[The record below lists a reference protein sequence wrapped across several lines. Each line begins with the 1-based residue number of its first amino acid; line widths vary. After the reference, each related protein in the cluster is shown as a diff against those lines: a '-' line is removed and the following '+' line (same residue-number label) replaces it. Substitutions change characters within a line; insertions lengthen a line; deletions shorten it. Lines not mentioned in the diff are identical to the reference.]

1 MNKLL
6 FILLITLSVS
16 SALLNGQGLE
26 ITPLEYLM
34 LNTGEPF
41 TFNRNED
48 SLNIPFFEDFSYQ
61 SKRPD
66 TRLWEDNSAL
76 VNLTLAIRPPGFG
89 VATLD
94 GIDENGQPYENLATH
109 GSADTLTSRPF
120 RWNLVP
126 SDSVYFSFYYQPGGL
141 GNFPEF
147 IDSLILEFYNPSDS
161 MWNRVWGTKGEDYP
175 QLARDFQLKM
185 LPIIDSAYLRPGFQ
199 FRFRNFAQLNGS
211 WDLWH
216 LDYIKIN
223 SGRNVNDSLMNDV
236 AYMHEPHSIIDT
248 YQSAPMWHFR
258 TSPIENMLEFFN
270 LSLTSL
276 RLGAVGIDYG
286 FDYYNAAGE
295 KVDSVTSDPQGPVA
309 YRNEYVLNEAVK
321 YVFADP
327 GTESTHYDLEY
338 FITNN
343 TEDDV
348 LRNDTIR
355 FQQVFS
361 NYYALDD
368 GSAEARIN
376 LNNNG
381 GGFVAQ
387 RFEMWAAD
395 TLKAVQVHFNRTSF
409 PSSPSFYIIVWAAG
423 ANQPGSIL
431 YEQEVT
437 YPEISVLGGF
447 STFSLN
453 VPIPLDAGTYYIG
466 WAQTSNAELNIGFDR
481 NLNNNNRIYY
491 NFDGNWY
498 PYAAAEGTLMI
509 RPVLRYP
516 YDIFVGTDNMGSLS
530 RHEINI
536 FPNPAAQRIQFH
548 NLNRD
553 NVTNWV
559 IFDVRGKAVLKGVRL
574 GEMVDIESLSKGFY
588 VLGVWFKDGGFGCA
602 RFCVM
607 GDEY

>member
-1 MNKLL
+1 MYKLL
-6 FILLITLSVS
+6 FILLFVFSGLST
-16 SALLNGQGLE
+16 LLNGQGLE
-26 ITPLEYLM
+26 ISPLEYLM
-34 LNTGEPF
+34 LNTDEAF
-41 TFNRNED
+41 YFARSED
-48 SLNIPFFEDFSYQ
+48 SLSIPFIEDFSYQ

-66 TRLWEDNSAL
+66 AHLWKDNSAL
-76 VNLTLAIRPPGFG
+76 VNLTLAVRPLGFG

-94 GIDENGQPYENLATH
+94 GIDENGNPYQNLAIH
-109 GSADTLTSRPF
+109 GSADTLTSKPF
-120 RWNLVP
+120 NWNLVP

-147 IDSLILEFYNPSDS
+147 IDSLIVEFYNPVDS
-161 MWNRVWGTKGEDYP
+161 VWNRVWGVKGEDYP
-175 QLARDFQLKM
+175 QLLRDFQLEM
-185 LPIIDSAYLRPGFQ
+185 LPIIDSVYLRPGFQ

-223 SGRNVNDSLMNDV
+223 SNRNVNDTLMNDI
-236 AYMHEPHSIIDT
+236 AYMLEPHSIIDT

-258 TSPIENMLEFFN
+258 TNPIENMLEFFD

-286 FDYYNAAGE
+286 FNYYNAVGE

-343 TEDDV
+343 AEDD
-348 LRNDTIR
+348 LYRNDSIH
-355 FQQVFS
+355 FQQIFS

-376 LNNNG
+376 LNNTG
-381 GGFVAQ
+381 GGYVAQ

-395 TLKAVQVHFNRTSF
+395 TLKAVQVHFNRTSV
-409 PSSPSFYIIVWAAG
+409 PSSSSFYLMIWAAG
-423 ANQPGSIL
+423 SNQPGAIL

-437 YPEISVLGGF
+437 YPELSGLGNF
-447 STFSLN
+447 TTFSLH
-453 VPIPLDAGTYYIG
+453 VPVPLAAGTYYIG

-498 PYAAAEGTLMI
+498 AYSAAEGTLMI
-509 RPVLRYP
+509 RPILRYP
-516 YDIFVGTDNMGSLS
+516 YDIFVGTDASLS
-530 RHEINI
+530 QSAYQVDV
-536 FPNPAAQRIQFH
+536 FPNPASQRIQF
-548 NLNRD
+548 LNSKPEK
-553 NVTNWV
+553 VKNWV
-559 IFDVRGKAVLKGVRL
+559 IYDVHGREAMNGIGLGELVDISSLSEGIYVIGVR
-574 GEMVDIESLSKGFY
+574 
-588 VLGVWFKDGGFGCA
+588 FKDGGFGSA
-602 RFCVM
+602 RFCVSSN
-607 GDEY
+607 GH